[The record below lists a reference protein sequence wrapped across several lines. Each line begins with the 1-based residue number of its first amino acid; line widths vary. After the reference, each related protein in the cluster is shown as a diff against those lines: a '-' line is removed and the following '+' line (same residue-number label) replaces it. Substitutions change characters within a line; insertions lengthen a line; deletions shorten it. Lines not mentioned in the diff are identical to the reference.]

1 MELTEMTLQDTEY
14 ASLTAARNYLGKIQ
28 KCQTCTSIQTTVI
41 KVDRNNVLMFTSL
54 GLGAIASA
62 FEEAA
67 MLYTWTNGYLGKK
80 NKRIANIA
88 LAFIQGTGLD
98 VAVRFYGFDYDTE
111 LLRNTFFR
119 IFHVEAKS

>member
-1 MELTEMTLQDTEY
+1 MKMTCLDSESNTLS
-14 ASLTAARNYLGKIQ
+14 AVRSLVGQVHQLG
-28 KCQTCTSIQTTVI
+28 TSTSTQTTFI

-80 NKRIANIA
+80 NAKIAQEA
-88 LAFIQGTGLD
+88 LAFIQGTSLEIAIKTYGLD
-98 VAVRFYGFDYDTE
+98 YDADS
-111 LLRNTFFR
+111 LRTTFFR
-119 IFHVEAKS
+119 TFHVKQATC